1 MLAARIPDGRAAT
14 AAAIVG
20 AVALLVAAAV
30 HVAQLV
36 SIFHAVPWIGPLFAA
51 DAAASAFVALA
62 ILVTRRRV
70 AAASGALVSASA
82 LVGLALS
89 STIGFLGWQEE
100 VLRPAV
106 RLAIGSEL
114 VAVAALAPLAL
125 AAPVRASGR
134 LAPRLLAGGGLAGIA
149 VLHLAAAGDE
159 WADARVVF
167 WLFVGLAA
175 ACLALAVRLVAEG
188 LDRWTW
194 AAVWTLAA
202 VPLAGYVVSRATGL
216 PGDTGDVGDWTN
228 SLGLAALAV
237 EAALIASLPRR
248 WRLAKATEAT
258 MQSPHVTEITRL
270 SAHRRPDPEPPRSRP
285 VRAAARRAGLA
296 PGSGPRAAQS
306 QR

>member
-20 AVALLVAAAV
+20 AAALLVAAAV

-89 STIGFLGWQEE
+89 STVGFLGWQEE
-100 VLRPAV
+100 ILRPAV

-125 AAPVRASGR
+125 PAPVRASAR

-149 VLHLAAAGDE
+149 VLHLAAAGEE
-159 WADARVVF
+159 WDDARLVF

-175 ACLALAVRLVAEG
+175 ACLALAGRLAQG

-194 AAVWTLAA
+194 PVVSALAA
-202 VPLAGYVVSRATGL
+202 VPLAGYLVSRATGL

-228 SLGLAALAV
+228 SLGLAALAIEV
-237 EAALIASLPRR
+237 ALIASSPRG
-248 WRLAKATEAT
+248 WRLARTTETT

-285 VRAAARRAGLA
+285 VRAAARRPGLA
-296 PGSGPRAAQS
+296 PGSGPRPAEAQ
-306 QR
+306 R